1 MSQYYYL
8 CSSLIDL
15 ILDSKIKFFS
25 SKELLQFCEEEMTK
39 KDFQYLKYLY
49 IFNDIKNIIN
59 TKEILNDE
67 KEYLEPSYYSIEEF
81 KENLKDPDSFL
92 AFIAEFLFNKK
103 NEKRIYPSLLE
114 IDELTTLFYLY
125 LDEIKNDF
133 IKNYYNF
140 ELLLKNLTTAI
151 SLKAKNINYANKLI
165 PAGDYYEIILKS
177 NSPDFGLSKE
187 FKFIEKLLDSFATE
201 DLIKREKVIEDIRWD
216 YLDEY
221 VGKDF
226 FSTNFIFSY
235 AIKLKSVE
243 RWFGLKPE
251 IGLEILEKLIEQ
263 VKNKI
268 SFSNEIFVVGGNK

>member
-15 ILDSKIKFFS
+15 ILDSKTKFFS
-25 SKELLQFCEEEMTK
+25 SKELLDFCEEEMTK
-39 KDFQYLKYLY
+39 KDFEYLKYLY

-59 TKEILNDE
+59 AKEILNDE
-67 KEYLEPSYYSIEEF
+67 KKYLYPAYYSLEEF

-92 AFIAEFLFNKK
+92 PFISEFLFNKK
-103 NEKRIYPSLLE
+103 NEKRLYPSLLE
-114 IDELTTLFYLY
+114 IDELLTLFYYY
-125 LDEIKNDF
+125 LEVINNDF
-133 IKNYYNF
+133 IKSYYNF

-151 SLKAKNINYANKLI
+151 SLRLKNLPYTNKII

-177 NSPDFGLSKE
+177 NSLDFGLGKE
-187 FKFIEKLLDSFATE
+187 FKFIERLLEIFSND
-201 DLIKREKVIEDIRWD
+201 DLIKREKIIEDIRWD

-243 RWFGLKPE
+243 RWFNLKPE
-251 IGLEILEKLIEQ
+251 IGLEVLDKLIEQ

-268 SFSNEIFVVGGNK
+268 VFSDEIFVVGGNK